1 MRWGWGESEVPD
13 DLAGIRA
20 IVPFC
25 YYTWL
30 RGKASV
36 LFPATSTLH
45 SMSKSLAESFL
56 ANIQAHRDER
66 AYGQRHGYRMEW
78 FTYGQVLEM
87 ALRFRR
93 ELATRG
99 IGKGERVM
107 LWGENCAEW
116 VAVFFG
122 CALCGVVVVPMDDGA
137 SPDFAARV
145 SGQVEAKLWVCSRR
159 HAAEHATVAAGVPV
173 VVLEEVK
180 IPAPSTS
187 SGQALSQRTR
197 QERGT
202 LCESSTFPEVAIGRE
217 DILQIVFTSGTTAEP
232 KGVVITHG
240 NVLANIAPLEQEMRW
255 YLKYE
260 RWVHPVRFLNLLPL
274 SHVFGQFLG
283 MFLPPLLGGTVIFQE
298 ELKPSEIVSTIR
310 RERISV
316 LVSVPRVLQ
325 SLKQKIERDL
335 EALHPESG
343 GKIEDFRRRFR
354 ESEGKHFLHRW
365 WIFRSIRRQFGWKF
379 WALIC
384 GGATLD
390 AETEE
395 FWGRLGYAAIQGYG
409 LTETTSL
416 ISVNH
421 PFKLGKGSI
430 GKVLPGREVK
440 LAEDGEILI
449 RGGGVAAGYWDG
461 GRQQGLVDGV
471 TDKEGWYRTGDVGA
485 LDEAGN
491 LYFKG
496 RKKEVIVTPSGLNIY
511 PEDLE
516 AALRLQP
523 EVKDCVVVGIERGGN
538 AEPCAVVI
546 LHDDGQDDTSV
557 GAVVERANQS
567 LAEFQR
573 IRMWVLW
580 PQKDFP
586 RTSTQKPRRN
596 LIAEFAAGRVLRGGR
611 EDVASDNPV
620 MDLIGRITGRGS
632 SGLTAD
638 AALDSDLSSDL
649 GLSSLDRVELISA
662 LEDRYQVDLSETRPS
677 AARTVGDV
685 ERMLSGKSRPRAEYH
700 YPRWVLRWPV
710 TWLRWL
716 AHYFLTRPAMILL
729 GWPRIEGREN
739 LRGCNGP
746 LLVVCNHISDVDV
759 GFVQAAL
766 PARLRNRIATATRG
780 EDLEALHTPAPGR
793 GFFGSAYD
801 RTRWLLGVSLLN
813 LFPLPRE
820 AGFRES
826 FAYAG
831 EAVDR
836 GYSVLVFPEGR
847 HTADG
852 KMNPFRA
859 GIGLLAN
866 NLGSPVLPLRI
877 VGLFEVKQA
886 GRKFARPGEIQVRIG
901 QPMIFAAGSDPAQI
915 AQDLQRAVEA
925 L

>member
-1 MRWGWGESEVPD
+1 MAD
-13 DLAGIRA
+13 
-20 IVPFC
+20 
-25 YYTWL
+25 
-30 RGKASV
+30 
-36 LFPATSTLH
+36 
-45 SMSKSLAESFL
+45 SLADFFL
-56 ANIQAHRDER
+56 ANFQAHRDER
-66 AYGQRHGYRMEW
+66 AYGQRRGYRMER

-87 ALRFRR
+87 ALRFCR
-93 ELATRG
+93 ELEARH
-99 IGKGERVM
+99 IGKGDRAM

-116 VAVFFG
+116 VAAFFG
-122 CALCGVVVVPMDDGA
+122 CALRGVVVVPMDDGA
-137 SPDFAARV
+137 SAEFAARV
-145 SGQVEAKLWVCSRR
+145 AGQVEARLWVCSRGHSTET
-159 HAAEHATVAAGVPV
+159 HADADSV
-173 VVLEEVK
+173 VVLEELK
-180 IPAPSTS
+180 IPA
-187 SGQALSQRTR
+187 LSLQKAQGRR
-197 QERGT
+197 WGT
-202 LCESSTFPEVAIGRE
+202 LAGGTPALLSDSQVAIGRD

-240 NVLANIAPLEQEMRW
+240 NVLANIAPLEQEMRR

-283 MFLPPLLGGTVIFQE
+283 MFLPPLLGGEVIFQE
-298 ELKPSEIVSTIR
+298 EFKPSEIISTIR
-310 RERISV
+310 RERVSV
-316 LVSVPRVLQ
+316 LVTVPRVVK
-325 SLKQKIERDL
+325 SLTQKIERDL
-335 EALHPESG
+335 EDSG
-343 GKIEDFRRRFR
+343 KTADFRRRFR
-354 ESEGKHFLHRW
+354 VSEGKHFLRRW
-365 WIFRSIRRQFGWKF
+365 WIFRAIRRKFGWKF
-379 WALIC
+379 WAFIC
-384 GGATLD
+384 GGAALD

-440 LAEDGEILI
+440 LAEDGEILV
-449 RGGGVAAGYWDG
+449 RGGGVAAGYWNE
-461 GRQQGLVDGV
+461 GRQHGSAAEVTDGV
-471 TDKEGWYRTGDVGA
+471 TAKDGWYRTGDVGA
-485 LDEAGN
+485 LDDAGN

-496 RKKEVIVTPSGLNIY
+496 RKKEVIVTPGGLNIY

-516 AALRLQP
+516 AALRRQP

-546 LHDDGQDDTSV
+546 LRDNGRDDISLS
-557 GAVVERANQS
+557 AVVERANQS

-573 IRMWVLW
+573 MRIWVQW

-586 RTSTQKPRRN
+586 RTNTQKPRRN
-596 LIAEFAAGRVLRGGR
+596 LIAEFAGR
-611 EDVASDNPV
+611 EILQTGRGDVASDNAV
-620 MDLIGRITGRGS
+620 TELIERITGRS
-632 SGLTAD
+632 VAKLDAD
-638 AALDSDLSSDL
+638 TALDSDL
-649 GLSSLDRVELISA
+649 GLSSLDRVELIGA
-662 LEDRYQVDLSETRPS
+662 LEDRYQVDLKETSFS

-685 ERMLSGKSRPRAEYH
+685 ERMLSDEARPRAAYH
-700 YPRWVLRWPV
+700 YPGWVLRWPV

-716 AHYFLTRPAMILL
+716 AHYLLGRPAMMLL

-739 LRGCNGP
+739 LRGCSGP
-746 LLVVCNHISDVDV
+746 LLLVCNHISDVDFA
-759 GFVQAAL
+759 FVQAAL
-766 PARLRNRIATATRG
+766 PARLGNHIATATRG
-780 EDLEALHTPAPGR
+780 EDLEALHTPAASR
-793 GFFGSAYD
+793 GFFGRIYD
-801 RTRWLLGVSLLN
+801 RTQWVLGVSLLN

-820 AGFRES
+820 AGFRQS

-847 HTADG
+847 HTVDG

-866 NLGSPVLPLRI
+866 NLGIPVLPMRI
-877 VGLFEVKQA
+877 VGLFAVKQE

-901 QPMIFAAGSDPAQI
+901 RPTTFAPGSDPAQI

>member
-1 MRWGWGESEVPD
+1 M
-13 DLAGIRA
+13 
-20 IVPFC
+20 
-25 YYTWL
+25 
-30 RGKASV
+30 
-36 LFPATSTLH
+36 
-45 SMSKSLAESFL
+45 AESVAELFL
-56 ANIQAHRDER
+56 TSFQAHCEER

-78 FTYGQVLEM
+78 FTYGQVMEM
-87 ALRFRR
+87 AVRFAGDLEARK
-93 ELATRG
+93 

-116 VAVFFG
+116 VATFWG

-137 SPDFAARV
+137 SPEFAARV
-145 SGQVEAKLWVCSRR
+145 AGQVGTRLWICSQKHSQ
-159 HAAEHATVAAGVPV
+159 HANDAGAVPC
-173 VVLEEVK
+173 VVLED
-180 IPAPSTS
+180 
-187 SGQALSQRTR
+187 LSQIAG
-197 QERGT
+197 GT
-202 LCESSTFPEVAIGRE
+202 PALRSDVKVGIGR
-217 DILQIVFTSGTTAEP
+217 DDTLQIVFTSGTTAEP
-232 KGVVITHG
+232 KGVVITHA
-240 NVLANIAPLEQEMRW
+240 NVLANIAPLEREMQR

-310 RERISV
+310 RERVSV

-335 EALHPESG
+335 ESRYPESG
-343 GKIEDFRRRFR
+343 GKVEDFRRRFR
-354 ESEGKHFLHRW
+354 QSEGKHFLRRW
-365 WIFRSIRRQFGWKF
+365 WIFRAIRRQFGWKF
-379 WALIC
+379 WAFIC
-384 GGATLD
+384 GGAALD

-461 GRQQGLVDGV
+461 SRQQAVVDEV
-471 TDKEGWYRTGDVGA
+471 TNKDGWYRTGDVGA

-496 RKKEVIVTPSGLNIY
+496 RKKEVIVTPGGLNIY

-516 AALRLQP
+516 AALRRQP
-523 EVKDCVVVGIERGGN
+523 EVKDCVVVGIERGAN
-538 AEPCAVVI
+538 AEPYAVVV
-546 LHDDGQDDTSV
+546 LRNDVRDDKSV
-557 GAVVERANQS
+557 KAVVERANQS
-567 LAEFQR
+567 LAEFQHM
-573 IRMWVLW
+573 RMWVQW

-596 LIAEFAAGRVLRGGR
+596 LIAEFAARQILQTGK

-620 MDLIGRITGRGS
+620 MELIGRITGRS
-632 SGLTAD
+632 VSGVNAD
-638 AALDSDLSSDL
+638 ATLDSDLSSDL

-662 LEDRYQVDLSETRPS
+662 LEDRYQVDLSETGLS

-685 ERMLSGKSRPRAEYH
+685 EQMLSGGVRPRVEYH

-716 AHYFLTRPAMILL
+716 AHYLLMRPAMMLL

-739 LRGCNGP
+739 LRGWKGP

-766 PARLRNRIATATRG
+766 PARLGNRIATATRG
-780 EDLEALHTPAPGR
+780 EDLEALRTPAPGR
-793 GFFGSAYD
+793 SFFGRIFFRTIYN

-820 AGFRES
+820 AGFRQS

-866 NLGSPVLPLRI
+866 NLGISVLPMRI

-886 GRKFARPGEIQVRIG
+886 GRKFARPGEICVRIG
-901 QPMIFAAGSDPAQI
+901 RPMNFAAGSDPAQI
-915 AQDLQRAVEA
+915 AQDLQHAVEA

>member
-1 MRWGWGESEVPD
+1 MAE
-13 DLAGIRA
+13 
-20 IVPFC
+20 
-25 YYTWL
+25 
-30 RGKASV
+30 
-36 LFPATSTLH
+36 
-45 SMSKSLAESFL
+45 SLAEFFL
-56 ANIQAHRDER
+56 VNFRAHGDER
-66 AYGQRHGYRMEW
+66 AYGQRCGYRMEW
-78 FTYGQVLEM
+78 FTYGQGLEM
-87 ALRFRR
+87 AVGFAGDL
-93 ELATRG
+93 EARG
-99 IGKGERVM
+99 LGKGERVM

-116 VAVFFG
+116 VAAFFG
-122 CALCGVVVVPMDDGA
+122 CALRGVVVVPMDDGA
-137 SPDFAARV
+137 SGEFAGRV
-145 SGQVEAKLWVCSRR
+145 AEQVGAKLWVCSRR
-159 HAAEHATVAAGVPV
+159 HAAEGVAKTPIVI
-173 VVLEEVK
+173 LEEIK
-180 IPAPSTS
+180 IPTSRKGREKWGTPAPSF
-187 SGQALSQRTR
+187 AA
-197 QERGT
+197 
-202 LCESSTFPEVAIGRE
+202 VGRD

-232 KGVVITHG
+232 RGVVITHG
-240 NVLANIAPLEQEMRW
+240 NVLANVAPLEREIRA

-310 RERISV
+310 RERVSV

-325 SLKQKIERDL
+325 SLKQKIERDI
-335 EALHPESG
+335 EDG
-343 GKIEDFRRRFR
+343 GKIEDLRRRFR
-354 ESEGKHFLHRW
+354 LSEGKHFLRRW

-379 WALIC
+379 LAFIC
-384 GGATLD
+384 GGAALD

-461 GRQQGLVDGV
+461 GGEV
-471 TDKEGWYRTGDVGA
+471 TDKDGWYRTGDVGA

-496 RKKEVIVTPSGLNIY
+496 RKKEVIVTPAGLNIY

-516 AALRLQP
+516 AALRRQP
-523 EVKDCVVVGIERGGN
+523 EVRDCVVVGIERGGN

-546 LHDDGQDDTSV
+546 LPA
-557 GAVVERANQS
+557 GARVAGVVERANQG

-573 IRMWVLW
+573 MRMWVEW
-580 PQKDFP
+580 PEQDFP
-586 RTSTQKPRRN
+586 RTNTQKPRRKV
-596 LIAEFAAGRVLRGGR
+596 IAEFAARQILGTGER
-611 EDVASDNPV
+611 DVAGESPV
-620 MDLIGRITGRGS
+620 TELIDRITGRRFAGIK
-632 SGLTAD
+632 GEG
-638 AALDSDLSSDL
+638 ALDADL
-649 GLSSLDRVELISA
+649 GLSSLDRMELISA
-662 LEDRYQVDLSETRPS
+662 LEDRYQVDLSETRFS

-685 ERMLSGKSRPRAEYH
+685 ERMLSGESRARVEYH

-710 TWLRWL
+710 PWVRWL
-716 AHYFLTRPAMILL
+716 AHYSLMRPAMILL

-739 LRGCNGP
+739 LRGWSGP
-746 LLVVCNHISDVDV
+746 LLVVCNHISDVDFA
-759 GFVQAAL
+759 FVQAAL
-766 PARLRNRIATATRG
+766 PARLRSRIAIATRG
-780 EDLEALHTPAPGR
+780 EALEALHTPAAGR
-793 GFFGSAYD
+793 GFFGGIYD
-801 RTRWLLGVSLLN
+801 RVKWVIGVSLLN

-820 AGFRES
+820 AGFRQS

-847 HTADG
+847 YTVDG

-866 NLGSPVLPLRI
+866 NLGIPVLPMRI
-877 VGLFEVKQA
+877 EGLFEVKHA
-886 GRKFARPGEIQVRIG
+886 GRRFAAPGRICVRVGRPIR
-901 QPMIFAAGSDPAQI
+901 FAAGSDPGQI
-915 AQDLQRAVEA
+915 ARELQNGVEG

>member
-1 MRWGWGESEVPD
+1 MSE
-13 DLAGIRA
+13 
-20 IVPFC
+20 
-25 YYTWL
+25 
-30 RGKASV
+30 
-36 LFPATSTLH
+36 
-45 SMSKSLAESFL
+45 SLAEFFL
-56 ANIQAHRDER
+56 TNFRAHRDER
-66 AYGQRHGYRMEW
+66 AYGQRRGYRMEW

-87 ALRFRR
+87 ALRFCK
-93 ELATRG
+93 ELEARG

-116 VAVFFG
+116 VAAFFG
-122 CALCGVVVVPMDDGA
+122 CALRGVVVVPMDDGA
-137 SPDFAARV
+137 SAEFAELVAEQVGAR
-145 SGQVEAKLWVCSRR
+145 LWVCSRR
-159 HAAEHATVAAGVPV
+159 HAHDGEAIPHLTLEDFSQSAGETPALLSAT
-173 VVLEEVK
+173 
-180 IPAPSTS
+180 
-187 SGQALSQRTR
+187 
-197 QERGT
+197 
-202 LCESSTFPEVAIGRE
+202 IGR
-217 DILQIVFTSGTTAEP
+217 DDTLQIVFTSGTTAEP

-240 NVLANIAPLEQEMRW
+240 NVLANIEPFEREMLP

-283 MFLPPLLGGTVIFQE
+283 MFLPPLMGGTVIFQE

-335 EALHPESG
+335 EDGAAGRKRL
-343 GKIEDFRRRFR
+343 EDFRRRLR
-354 ESEGKHFLHRW
+354 TSEGKHFLRRW
-365 WIFRSIRRQFGWKF
+365 WIFRGIRRQFGWKF
-379 WALIC
+379 WAFIC

-390 AETEE
+390 AETEQ
-395 FWGRLGYAAIQGYG
+395 FWDRLGYAAIQGYG

-449 RGGGVAAGYWDG
+449 RGGGVAAGYWG
-461 GRQQGLVDGV
+461 AQSSGV
-471 TDKEGWYRTGDVGA
+471 TDEQGWYRTGDVGA

-496 RKKEVIVTPSGLNIY
+496 RKKEVIVTPAGLNIY

-516 AALRLQP
+516 AALRRQP

-546 LHDDGQDDTSV
+546 LRDDAKVDE
-557 GAVVERANQS
+557 VVERANRS

-573 IRMWVLW
+573 MRMWVRW
-580 PQKDFP
+580 PQEDFP
-586 RTSTQKPRRN
+586 RTGTQKPRRN
-596 LIAEFAAGRVLRGGR
+596 VITEFAARQILQTGARN
-611 EDVASDNPV
+611 VADNSPV
-620 MDLIGRITGRGS
+620 MELIGRITGRKPA
-632 SGLTAD
+632 GLNAE
-638 AALDSDLSSDL
+638 AKLDSDL
-649 GLSSLDRVELISA
+649 GLSSLDRVELIGV
-662 LEDRYQVDLSETRPS
+662 LEDRYQVDLSETRFS

-685 ERMLSGKSRPRAEYH
+685 ERLLSGEARQRAEYH
-700 YPRWVLRWPV
+700 YPAWVLRWPV
-710 TWLRWL
+710 TWVRWL
-716 AHYFLTRPAMILL
+716 AQYLLMMPAVMLL

-739 LRGCNGP
+739 LRGWNGP
-746 LLVVCNHISDVDV
+746 LLVVCNHIDDVDV
-759 GFVQAAL
+759 GFVQTAL
-766 PARLRNRIATATRG
+766 PARLRNRLATATGG
-780 EDLEALHTPAPGR
+780 EALEALHTPAEGR
-793 GFFGSAYD
+793 GFFGKIFD
-801 RTRWLLGVSLLN
+801 RMQWVLGVSLLN

-820 AGFRES
+820 AGFRQS

-847 HTADG
+847 HTVDG
-852 KMNPFRA
+852 KMNAFRA
-859 GIGLLAN
+859 GVGLLAN
-866 NLGSPVLPLRI
+866 NLDVPVLPMRI
-877 VGLFEVKQA
+877 VGMFEVKQA
-886 GRKFARPGEIQVRIG
+886 GKKFARPGTIGVRIG
-901 QPMIFAAGSDPAQI
+901 RPMRFAVDSDPAQI
-915 AQDLQRAVEA
+915 ARELQSAVEA